1 MFVELD
7 PSGLDGEKG
16 VERTVERWEGGVIW
30 GIVCFCFRLRFQF
43 RVRFRGRFGRR
54 VLRTRDGRV
63 RECEGDEVV
72 GITAEGRTDLV
83 ERCG

>member
-30 GIVCFCFRLRFQF
+30 GIVCLCFCLRF
-43 RVRFRGRFGRR
+43 RFRGRFGRG

-72 GITAEGRTDLV
+72 GVTAEGRTDLV